1 VGTILDILDRIRLV
15 VLRLVAAGITVV
27 GIVLLWL
34 GYPPEG
40 TGSFLALLFGGVFVF
55 TGVLGAIKPDER
67 FKLDSSST
75 QE

>member
-1 VGTILDILDRIRLV
+1 
-15 VLRLVAAGITVV
+15 VV

-55 TGVLGAIKPDER
+55 IGVLGVINPDKR

>member
-1 VGTILDILDRIRLV
+1 MGAILDILDRIRLV

-55 TGVLGAIKPDER
+55 IGVLGVIKRDER

>member
-1 VGTILDILDRIRLV
+1 MGAILDILDRIRLV
-15 VLRLVAAGITVV
+15 VLRLVAAGITVA

-55 TGVLGAIKPDER
+55 IGVLGVINPDKR
-67 FKLDSSST
+67 FKLEHGSSR
-75 QE
+75 E

>member
-1 VGTILDILDRIRLV
+1 MGTILDVLDRIRLV

-55 TGVLGAIKPDER
+55 IGVLGVINPDKR
-67 FKLDSSST
+67 FKLEHGSSR
-75 QE
+75 E